1 MATLSEPE
9 FIRRTLIVLG
19 LTVATILLASLFVLA
34 VNVFLVLFAGILIA
48 VLLRAPTDWL
58 TRHTLVRHGAALAT
72 VGVAAA
78 CLIGLIIWLYAAP
91 MAEQLAQL
99 SETLPDAFA
108 MLGKRIQ
115 EYPWARSLLSHM
127 DSLWRSPINLEV
139 IGRATG
145 LISSTVNVLIAVVV
159 ALFLGFYLA
168 AQPRLYQRGFV
179 RLLPYSARPKGL
191 RVLNKIGHMLQ
202 WWLMGRLLTMLLVGT
217 AAGLGLWWLDI
228 PLAFALGLLAGILEF
243 VPYLG
248 PFVGAVA
255 PLLIAFN
262 VDAPHAFY
270 VLLLFLAIQTAENYL
285 FSPLI
290 EQRTVSLPPAL
301 VIFSTLLLGVLFGT
315 LGIALSSPLTATCLI
330 AVKLLY
336 VEDVIEGNGHVA

>member
-1 MATLSEPE
+1 MTLSEHE

-19 LTVATILLASLFVLA
+19 LTVATILLASVFVLA

-58 TRHTLVRHGAALAT
+58 TRHAPIPQGAALT
-72 VGVAAA
+72 LVGIAAA
-78 CLIGLIIWLYAAP
+78 SLIGLIIWLYATP
-91 MAEQLAQL
+91 MSEQLAQL
-99 SETLPDAFA
+99 SETLPNAFST
-108 MLGKRIQ
+108 LSKSIQ
-115 EYPWARSLLSHM
+115 QFPWARSILSHM
-127 DSLWRSPINLEV
+127 DGLWKNPINFEM

-145 LISSTVNVLIAVVV
+145 FIGSTINILIAIVV

-202 WWLMGRLLTMLLVGT
+202 WWLMGRLFTMLLVGM
-217 AAGLGLWWLDI
+217 AAGLGLWWLGI

-248 PFVGAVA
+248 PFAGAVA

-262 VDAPHAFY
+262 VDVPHAFY
-270 VLLLFLAIQTAENYL
+270 VLLLFLSIQAAENYL

-301 VIFSTLLLGVLFGT
+301 VIFSTLLLGVLFGV
-315 LGIALSSPLTATCLI
+315 LGVALSSPLTATCLI

-336 VEDVIEGNGHVA
+336 VEDVIEDSGHAV